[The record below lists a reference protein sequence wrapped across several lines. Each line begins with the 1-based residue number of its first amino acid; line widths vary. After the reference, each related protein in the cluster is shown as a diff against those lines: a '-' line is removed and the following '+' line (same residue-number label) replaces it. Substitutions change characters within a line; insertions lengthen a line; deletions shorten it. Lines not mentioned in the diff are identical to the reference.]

1 MPMKNNPSESERRFD
16 AVAESRRWKQAVAAA
31 TADMSMSERMAWF
44 RRQSSVPAIR
54 EQAQS
59 TPGAPV
65 LRDWSRSDKTS
76 SAGDA

>member
-1 MPMKNNPSESERRFD
+1 MPMKNNPSESQRGFD

-31 TADMSMSERMAWF
+31 TADMSKRMAWF
-44 RRQSSVPAIR
+44 RQSSVPAIR

-65 LRDWSRSDKTS
+65 LRDWSSSDKTS

>member
-1 MPMKNNPSESERRFD
+1 MPMKNNPSESQRGFD
-16 AVAESRRWKQAVAAA
+16 AVSESRRWKQAVAAA
-31 TADMSMSERMAWF
+31 TAGMSRSERVAWF

-65 LRDWSRSDKTS
+65 LREEPPPSGKQE
-76 SAGDA
+76 

>member
-1 MPMKNNPSESERRFD
+1 MPMKNNPSESRRRFD

-31 TADMSMSERMAWF
+31 TAGMSVSERMAWF
-44 RRQSSVPAIR
+44 RGQSSVPAIR

-65 LRDWSRSDKTS
+65 LREEPAPSGEQK
-76 SAGDA
+76 